1 MHLMNNFNKRYLRFY
16 WNGDDSPTS
25 SELYLNNIDDSPI
38 DIYEGVEHMK
48 GVKAPDIPLVMDIE
62 KDTKDT
68 IRMLWDNFDKNS
80 KICR

>member
-1 MHLMNNFNKRYLRFY
+1 MITFINKQYLRYY

-25 SELYLNNIDDSPI
+25 SELYLNDIDDSPI

-48 GVKAPDIPLVMDIE
+48 GVKAPDIPLVTDIE

-68 IRMLWDNFDKNS
+68 IKMLWDNFDKKN
-80 KICR
+80 KICK